1 MYSVA
6 LMMCGISTLR
16 FMILMKAFGPKYQII
31 KEMIKKLILFLSLI
45 AIIVI
50 PYAVVYH
57 SVYEGTEE
65 TFSMSALAKC
75 FYTMMWTLFLEIKEI
90 VADINAYPT
99 RNSTDPVYTVT
110 SSFLYVSFPLYVLAC
125 NILLLNLIIAVF
137 AGLVDE
143 YSADAEKIFRLMRY
157 SNTIEFEH
165 KTVLPP
171 PFNLIEYLIRFVL
184 TVLTLFQQLAN
195 SEKYEENTNFAIKHM
210 NPELGQDLSKFEDLK
225 KNEYVK
231 EFELNNN
238 SNKNEILIQKKLKFI
253 QFKLDN
259 IEKNIQAIM
268 LKDMNIREEEENNKF
283 DQIKNKID
291 YLANLLIKK

>member
-1 MYSVA
+1 MYAVA

-16 FMILMKAFGPKYQII
+16 FMILMEAFGPKYQII

-184 TVLTLFQQLAN
+184 TVLTLFQKLAN
-195 SEKYEENTNFAIKHM
+195 SEKYEENTNFAIKQM

-259 IEKNIQAIM
+259 IEKNIQTIM
-268 LKDMNIREEEENNKF
+268 LKDKNIREEEENNKL

>member
-57 SVYEGTEE
+57 SVYKGTEE

-231 EFELNNN
+231 EIELNNN

-268 LKDMNIREEEENNKF
+268 LKDKNIREEEENNKL

>member
-231 EFELNNN
+231 EIELNNN

-268 LKDMNIREEEENNKF
+268 LKDKNIREEEENNKL

>member
-231 EFELNNN
+231 EIELNNN

-253 QFKLDN
+253 QFKLDI
-259 IEKNIQAIM
+259 IEKNIQTIM
-268 LKDMNIREEEENNKF
+268 LKDKNIREEEENNKL

>member
-1 MYSVA
+1 
-6 LMMCGISTLR
+6 MMCGISTLR
-16 FMILMKAFGPKYQII
+16 FMILMQAFGPKYQII
-31 KEMIKKLILFLSLI
+31 KEMIKKLIVFLSLI

-65 TFSMSALAKC
+65 AFSMSVLAKC

-90 VADINAYPT
+90 VADINTYPT
-99 RNSTDPVYTVT
+99 RNSIDPVYTVT

-137 AGLVDE
+137 AGLVEE
-143 YSADAEKIFRLMRY
+143 YSTDAEKIFRLMRY
-157 SNTIEFEH
+157 SNTIDFEH

-184 TVLTLFQQLAN
+184 TVLSLFHKLAN
-195 SEKYEENTNFAIKHM
+195 NEKYEENTNFAIKYM

-225 KNEYVK
+225 KNEYLK

-238 SNKNEILIQKKLKFI
+238 NNSIDKNENLSQKNIKLI

-268 LKDMNIREEEENNKF
+268 LKDKNIREEENNKL
-283 DQIKNKID
+283 DQIKRKID
-291 YLANLLIKK
+291 YLTNLLIKK

>member
-195 SEKYEENTNFAIKHM
+195 SEKYEENTK
-210 NPELGQDLSKFEDLK
+210 
-225 KNEYVK
+225 
-231 EFELNNN
+231 
-238 SNKNEILIQKKLKFI
+238 
-253 QFKLDN
+253 
-259 IEKNIQAIM
+259 AIM
-268 LKDMNIREEEENNKF
+268 LKDKNIREEEENNKL